1 MKLWLIIL
9 AVAAGC
15 LLNEGAEAAGVHYN
29 LPQFGL
35 YADGYGQIFEQPPAK
50 DATPYLRQ
58 VEDLIREWSSPYLV
72 KESRKDI
79 SEETMTAWKAK
90 NLTSP
95 DARFESVK
103 ECKVIVELE
112 DLVCFLANEYM
123 AYGIDL
129 KNFKMCAERLSKLA
143 KDKWM
148 LGIFGGKATITTY
161 RKKAEDTYRNGV
173 GVVNREIW
181 NLLKP
186 LHELHRGEF
195 AKWTLKN
202 PDLFV
207 RLKKMDDDLVNN
219 IVMQKKIDVAA
230 EEARQAQARAAAAEA
245 AARAAEQAARDA
257 EDAANRARWN
267 HW

>member
-1 MKLWLIIL
+1 
-9 AVAAGC
+9 
-15 LLNEGAEAAGVHYN
+15 
-29 LPQFGL
+29 
-35 YADGYGQIFEQPPAK
+35 
-50 DATPYLRQ
+50 
-58 VEDLIREWSSPYLV
+58 
-72 KESRKDI
+72 
-79 SEETMTAWKAK
+79 MTAWKAK

-112 DLVCFLANEYM
+112 DLVCFLAKEYM

-195 AKWTLKN
+195 EKWKIKN

-257 EDAANRARWN
+257 EDAANRARGN

>member
-1 MKLWLIIL
+1 M
-9 AVAAGC
+9 
-15 LLNEGAEAAGVHYN
+15 
-29 LPQFGL
+29 
-35 YADGYGQIFEQPPAK
+35 
-50 DATPYLRQ
+50 
-58 VEDLIREWSSPYLV
+58 
-72 KESRKDI
+72 
-79 SEETMTAWKAK
+79 
-90 NLTSP
+90 
-95 DARFESVK
+95 
-103 ECKVIVELE
+103 
-112 DLVCFLANEYM
+112 
-123 AYGIDL
+123 
-129 KNFKMCAERLSKLA
+129 
-143 KDKWM
+143 
-148 LGIFGGKATITTY
+148 TITTY
-161 RKKAEDTYRNGV
+161 REKAEDTYRNGV

-186 LHELHRGEF
+186 LHELHCREF
-195 AKWTLKN
+195 EKWKIKN